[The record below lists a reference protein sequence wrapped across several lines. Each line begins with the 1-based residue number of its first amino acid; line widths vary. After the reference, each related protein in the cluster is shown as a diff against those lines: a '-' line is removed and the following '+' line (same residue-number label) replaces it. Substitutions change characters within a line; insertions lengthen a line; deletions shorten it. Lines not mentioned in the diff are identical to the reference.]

1 MDAVMDIDMRH
12 TVKRRGAVFLL
23 SAILATSGATRAGAE
38 GSDEASAR
46 QPRIIEV
53 TASRFAFEPADIE
66 VAVGESVRLLV
77 HSIDVEHGFA
87 IPSLGIGET
96 IPPDG
101 PPVAIDLVA
110 GQVGRHRIVCSVFC
124 GAGHGRMR
132 GTLSIVAAA
141 GAAPASGGPDR
152 VDDLE
157 LDPLETDFNLITLPT
172 TLRLPQGKFAF
183 RLTHRFS
190 RPLDGREGDGG
201 LVRNFFGFDSPAL
214 IGIEFRYGLLPGTK
228 VGINRSNTRHIQLF
242 ARHNILWQRGPRGI
256 GLDIQAS
263 LEGLDNLS
271 EDQGGSVQAIFSK
284 RFANRVSLYVQPTF
298 VTNVNTALF
307 FHPDLDDD
315 LVDDDDD
322 GGGNEDKTFMVG
334 LGARFRMRPTVYLVG
349 EFVPRVSGFDSGSN
363 HMSFGI
369 EKVVGGHT
377 FQVNVSNSLGTTPL
391 HHAQGASDDNGFIG
405 FNIGRKFY

>member
-1 MDAVMDIDMRH
+1 MDLQVAH
-12 TVKRRGAVFLL
+12 TMKRRSAVFLL
-23 SAILATSGATRAGAE
+23 SAILAASGATSAGAE
-38 GSDEASAR
+38 GADEASM
-46 QPRIIEV
+46 QPRVIEV

-87 IPSLGIGET
+87 IPSLGLGET
-96 IPPDG
+96 IPADG
-101 PPVAIDLVA
+101 TPVAIEFVA
-110 GQVGRHRIVCSVFC
+110 GEAGRHRIVCSVFC
-124 GAGHGRMR
+124 GAGHGRMG

-141 GAAPASGGPDR
+141 DAVSTSGGPDR

-157 LDPLETDFNLITLPT
+157 LDPLETEFALVTLPT

-201 LVRNFFGFDSPAL
+201 LVRNFFGFVSPAL
-214 IGIEFRYGLLPGTK
+214 IGLEFRYGLLPGTQF
-228 VGINRSNTRHIQLF
+228 GINRSNTRHIQLF
-242 ARHNILWQRGPRGI
+242 ARHNVLWQRGPRGI
-256 GLDIQAS
+256 GLDVQAS

-271 EDQGGSVQAIFSK
+271 EDQGGSVQAILSK
-284 RFANRVSLYVQPTF
+284 RLGERVSLYVQPTF
-298 VTNVNTALF
+298 VTNVNNALF
-307 FHPDLDDD
+307 FHPELDDD
-315 LVDDDDD
+315 NGDDD
-322 GGGNEDKTFMVG
+322 ETFMVG

-363 HMSFGI
+363 HLSFAI
-369 EKVVGGHT
+369 EKVAGGHT

-391 HHAQGASDDNGFIG
+391 HHAQGASDGDWFIG